1 MLDKNNFLLVEEMN
15 KEVTESR
22 YTNTFV
28 ELETNFTNRF
38 PAYVMRH
45 KKESLDAFLVLG
57 FPTTKDEEW
66 RFTPILGI
74 SKRGLSLLPIS
85 DKNADEK
92 TIIVHNHYALT
103 ANKIVFVD
111 GVYRP
116 DLSTILEKDGVH
128 ISSIQS
134 FLQVED
140 NRFNSLP
147 NALKEPFSALN
158 TAFFED
164 GIAVGVKANVQLQ
177 YPIIVSQ
184 IITSQASHSFLQ
196 QRNILM
202 AGAGSQATIL
212 FHYDVAPGVEG
223 ALNIVSECFIEANAH
238 LELVHDICPK
248 SSLQLINNTFVSQF
262 RDSTFTCNTMVLSGD
277 LVRNN
282 LQVRLEE
289 PNAICFLNGLSVGDE
304 QHLIDNHLEVH
315 HLVPNCISH
324 QLYKNILKDNSR
336 GVFNGKIFVHK
347 DAQKTNAYQSNKN
360 LILSEEA
367 VMNTKP
373 QLEIFADDVKCS
385 HGATIGQLDDNAKF
399 YLMARG
405 ISKEN
410 ATSLL
415 TYAFATDVTEKIK
428 NTEIKN
434 RIEKALQERLGYS
447 FVD

>member
-1 MLDKNNFLLVEEMN
+1 MN
-15 KEVTESR
+15 KEITESR
-22 YTNTFV
+22 YASTFV
-28 ELETNFTNRF
+28 ELETNFTNLF
-38 PAYVMRH
+38 PAYVMRY
-45 KKESLDAFLVLG
+45 KKESLDAFLALG
-57 FPTTKDEEW
+57 FPTTKEEEW

-74 SKRGLSLLPIS
+74 SKGELSLLPI
-85 DKNADEK
+85 NEEIADEK
-92 TIIVHNHYALT
+92 KFVPHDHYPIT

-116 DLSTILEKDGVH
+116 ELSTIIDKEDVH
-128 ISSIQS
+128 VSSIES
-134 FLQVED
+134 FLQEED

-147 NALKEPFSALN
+147 NSLKEPFSALN
-158 TAFFED
+158 TAFFEE
-164 GIAVGVKANVQLQ
+164 GIAIAVKANVQLQ
-177 YPIIVSQ
+177 HAIIVSHS
-184 IITSQASHSFLQ
+184 ITAQATGSFLQ
-196 QRNILM
+196 QRNILI

-212 FHYDVAPGVEG
+212 FHYEVAQGVEA
-223 ALNIVSECFIEANAH
+223 ALNVLSECFVEANAH
-238 LELVHDICPK
+238 LELIHDICPK
-248 SSLQLINNTFVSQF
+248 SSLQLINNTFVSQY

-277 LVRNN
+277 LIRNN

-289 PNAICFLNGLSVGDE
+289 SNSICFLNGLSVGADH
-304 QHLIDNHLEVH
+304 HLIDNHLEVH
-315 HLVPNCISH
+315 HLMPNCISH
-324 QLYKNILKDNSR
+324 QLYKNILKDHSR
-336 GVFNGKIFVHK
+336 GVFNGKIFVHQ

-385 HGATIGQLDDNAKF
+385 HGATIGQLDDNARF

-428 NTEIKN
+428 NTDLKN
-434 RIEKALQERLGYS
+434 IFEKALQERLGYS